1 MLKQSRSTSNGVS
14 KKIHRFITDY
24 KKTKDTLEINDPEL
38 LHQIRSVLKLRNG
51 EKCIIT
57 NGDNIEY
64 VSEIIELEKS
74 FIKLNIQEKN
84 IVDTEPSKKV
94 TLYLAILK
102 KENFELVLQK
112 AGEMGIY
119 KIVPVI
125 TERTVKTN
133 LNFERLNK
141 ISREASELSGRN
153 SVTIIEDIQNYKEA
167 VLGDTNQNKVLFNIT
182 GEPVESEKLKV
193 ESLSIYIGPEGGFTD
208 TEINFAKDL
217 PAQTGNNFEI
227 YNLGKLT
234 LRGETAGIIASYL
247 ALQ

>member
-1 MLKQSRSTSNGVS
+1 M

-24 KKTKDTLEINDPEL
+24 KKTKDTIEITDAEL
-38 LHQIRSVLKLRNG
+38 IHQIRSVLKLRNG
-51 EKCIIT
+51 EKCIVT
-57 NGDNIEY
+57 NGDSTEY
-64 VSEIIELEKS
+64 IAEIFELEKS
-74 FIKLNIQEKN
+74 FIKLNIIEKN
-84 IVDTEPSKKV
+84 IVDTEPVKKV

-153 SVTIIEDIQNYKEA
+153 SVTIVEDIENYKEA
-167 VLGDTNQNKVLFNIT
+167 VLSDINKTKILFDIS
-182 GEPVESEKLKV
+182 GKPVESQNLKT

-208 TEINFAKDL
+208 AEINFAKDL
-217 PAQTGNNFEI
+217 PAQSGNNFEI